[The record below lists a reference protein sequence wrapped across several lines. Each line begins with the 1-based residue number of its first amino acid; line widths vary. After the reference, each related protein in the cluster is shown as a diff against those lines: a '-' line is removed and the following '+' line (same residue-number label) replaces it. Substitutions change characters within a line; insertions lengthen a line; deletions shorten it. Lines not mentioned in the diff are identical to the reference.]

1 MRITIEVTTENDS
14 FQDETGGLCEILSV
28 IEDSGIAVLS
38 MLESTEFDA
47 ESVLF
52 DHNGNRCGF
61 VRIAHEE

>member
-1 MRITIEVTTENDS
+1 MRITIELTTDNDAFEGES
-14 FQDETGGLCEILSV
+14 GLCEILSV